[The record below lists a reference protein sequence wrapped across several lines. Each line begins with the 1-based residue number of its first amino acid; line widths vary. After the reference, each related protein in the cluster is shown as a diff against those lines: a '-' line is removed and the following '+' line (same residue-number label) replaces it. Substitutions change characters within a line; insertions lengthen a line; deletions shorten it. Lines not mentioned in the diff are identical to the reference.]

1 MKSKRNGN
9 SDNILFIDAS
19 KEFKPGKNMNTL
31 EEEHLNKIIN
41 AYIERKDIEKFCHKA
56 TMEEIEAN
64 DYNLNIPRYVDTSEK
79 EEDIDLVAKAA
90 DIENLNA
97 EIKSAED
104 ELKKYF
110 DELGLKFPF

>member
-1 MKSKRNGN
+1 
-9 SDNILFIDAS
+9 
-19 KEFKPGKNMNTL
+19 MNTL
-31 EEEHLNKIIN
+31 EEEHLNKIIE
-41 AYIERKDIEKFCHKA
+41 AYKERKDIDKFCHVA
-56 TMEEIEAN
+56 TMEEIETN

-79 EEDIDLVAKAA
+79 EEEIDLAAKAQ

-97 EIKSAED
+97 EITAAEG